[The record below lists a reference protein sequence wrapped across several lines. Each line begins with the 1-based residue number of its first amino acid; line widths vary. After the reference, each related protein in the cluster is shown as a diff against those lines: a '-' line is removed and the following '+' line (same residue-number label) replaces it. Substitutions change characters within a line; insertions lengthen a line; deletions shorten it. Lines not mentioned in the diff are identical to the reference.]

1 MDAVKRSNRDVWK
14 HYFDMLFN
22 AGLPWALI
30 AVCFC
35 LSLCTAQLALIFA
48 NRMSELTAAADLNGA
63 IPDIILLFVIGILSV
78 IVKVV
83 SAHLQGI
90 VTAQVDRN
98 LQKYAVSQVFYL
110 KTSDI
115 EKGDPRELITRLTE
129 DTTKSSVFLTDLFI
143 NEIPRIY
150 YMVAATV
157 QVIALHRPVLAV
169 TMLLVV
175 PVILLGSVI
184 SGKMIFK
191 DRNETQTKIAEL
203 TAKLAEKI
211 DNAEIIKAYGNEDKE
226 IASGDAVIV
235 ELDKVKKTG
244 ALVEQ
249 AIAFIK
255 NMMWFLP
262 LLLIIIPP
270 AMMLFKG
277 EIDQAG
283 FYAYILISTTFRTYT
298 AQHLELWV
306 YLKEAQGATLRLSE
320 VLSLENEKSE
330 EIIVPDKGDIEFRNV
345 TFSYDDED
353 DVLKDVSFTI
363 EKGKKT
369 ALVGYSGSG
378 KSTILTMIE
387 KFYDVSSGSI
397 LLNGKDISSMEPR
410 GYRSLFAYLPQ
421 NAPAFSGTV
430 REMLEYS
437 SGEYHS
443 DNELINALKRVNIYD
458 AVEEMGGLDAEI
470 GHGGEKLSGG
480 QRQKLGIARVL
491 LSDAEYILLDEATS
505 ALDVRATAQIQNEID
520 RSCQGRTQILV
531 AHDLSTVRNA
541 DKILVL
547 KDGVLEAEGTHEEL
561 LLKSPY
567 YRELVKGGARH
578 EAV

>member
-1 MDAVKRSNRDVWK
+1 MDAVKHSGRDVWK
-14 HYFDMLFN
+14 HYFDMLFK

-30 AVCFC
+30 AVCFF
-35 LSLCTAQLALIFA
+35 LSLGTAQLALIFA
-48 NRMSELTAAADLNGA
+48 NKLSELTAAADLNGA
-63 IPDIILLFVIGILSV
+63 IPDIAVLFFIGMLSV
-78 IVKVV
+78 AVKVV
-83 SAHLQGI
+83 SAHLQAI

-98 LQKYAVSQVFYL
+98 LQKYAVSQIYYL

-150 YMVAATV
+150 YMLAATV
-157 QVIALHRPVLAV
+157 QVIALHRPILAV

-203 TAKLAEKI
+203 TARLAEKI
-211 DNAEIIKAYGNEDKE
+211 DNAEIIKAYGNEEKE
-226 IASGDAVIV
+226 IISGDAVIS

-244 ALVEQ
+244 AVIEQ

-270 AMMLFKG
+270 AMLLFKG

-298 AQHLELWV
+298 AQHLDLWV
-306 YLKEAQGATLRLSE
+306 HLKEAQGATLRLSD
-320 VLSLENEKSE
+320 VLSLRNEKSDE
-330 EIIVPDKGDIEFRNV
+330 AIVSEKGDIEFRNV
-345 TFSYDDED
+345 TFSYGDG
-353 DVLKDVSFTI
+353 DVLKDVSFII

-369 ALVGYSGSG
+369 ALVGHSGSG
-378 KSTILTMIE
+378 KSTVLTLIE
-387 KFYDVSSGSI
+387 KFYDTESGSI
-397 LLNGKDISSMEPR
+397 FLGDKDILSMEPA
-410 GYRSLFAYLPQ
+410 GYRKLFAYLPQ

-430 REMLEYS
+430 REMLEFS
-437 SGEYHS
+437 SAEPHS
-443 DNELINALKRVNIYD
+443 DSELINVLRRVNLYD
-458 AVEEMGGLDAEI
+458 DVEEVGGLDAEI

-480 QRQKLGIARVL
+480 QRQRLGIARML
-491 LSDAEYILLDEATS
+491 LSKAEYILLDEATS

-520 RSCQGRTQILV
+520 RACQGRTQILV

-541 DKILVL
+541 DKIIVL
-547 KDGVLEAEGTHEEL
+547 RDGVLEAEGTHEEL
-561 LLKSPY
+561 LIKSPY
-567 YRELVKGGARH
+567 YRELVRGGVH
-578 EAV
+578 YEAV